1 MVSAPLGFASL
12 LESHRAI
19 ADIRTPPKKQ
29 LMQMST
35 HAHMGVLSGKTP
47 EPSESGAALTVVSR
61 TQIVPESVP
70 KMICANRMRHGQQEQ
85 SYAVGALQDDRCV
98 CQFC

>member
-12 LESHRAI
+12 LESRRAI

-29 LMQMST
+29 LIQMST
-35 HAHMGVLSGKTP
+35 HAHMGVLSAKTP
-47 EPSESGAALTVVSR
+47 ELSEPGAALKVVSR

-70 KMICANRMRHGQQEQ
+70 KMICAYRMRQGQQEQ
-85 SYAVGALQDDRCV
+85 SYAVGALQDDRCI
-98 CQFC
+98 CRLC